1 MAHAI
6 SMDDGESR
14 ATPNERLE
22 ALKRRSASAPDYKQ
36 ELGDDDL
43 NKIMDR
49 DLYETTKNGDVEKFI
64 DELEKVIELRKLALS
79 LIFDQVIPSGD
90 SLLHVAASSG
100 NDDVVELILLHFPN
114 TVTQRNSWEDTPL
127 HVAIR
132 DGRFNATEKLIR
144 QSTNSKI
151 LYWKNKDGKSPLY
164 LAVERCENSGWK
176 ERKGADWE
184 ILRLLLEAFARD
196 EAYAVQIQGMSPIVA
211 TIGETDLLK
220 EIIDRLPKLPHVRD
234 EKWGTPLHAAAASV
248 ENGDAVG
255 VLLEKCPY
263 LARQTD
269 KNGSYPIHI
278 ACEAGNNREMRR
290 LLKHTWPDL
299 AEIKNKKGQNI
310 LHVAAEAGADKAV
323 YYGLQEKGESDIIE
337 KLVNSK
343 DVDGNTPLHLA
354 SMHNHYKVMRSL
366 TGVKGIDLQA
376 RNNNGLTALDVAV
389 ESRSVTT
396 KSSKFLGRAILVVA
410 GGGRSEGRPSGVSK
424 SSPPEWIKDQ
434 INTLL
439 LLATL
444 VASVTF
450 TAGITLPGG
459 YNAFSD
465 PHPGTATMLHH
476 RLFQLFVLANTLAM
490 YSSILAVLVL
500 LWGLTIDFFNAELSY
515 HSASPLLLM
524 ALISM
529 SVAFFAAVTGAV
541 SKLTWLASLVLF
553 IAVLY
558 LVMVTMF
565 LAILI
570 FPFSKAAM
578 HIVCWYYV
586 PVITLVY
593 IVRLLVKLR
602 GLISRSIMKF

>member
-6 SMDDGESR
+6 SIVDGETR
-14 ATPNERLE
+14 ANERLE
-22 ALKRRSASAPDYKQ
+22 ALKRRSASAPDYEQ

-49 DLYETTKNGDVEKFI
+49 DLYKATKNGDVEKFI

-114 TVTQRNSWEDTPL
+114 TVTQRNSREDTPL

-144 QSTNSKI
+144 SSTNSKI

-164 LAVERCENSGWK
+164 LAVERCKNSRWK
-176 ERKGADWE
+176 ECREADQE
-184 ILRLLLEAFARD
+184 ILWLLLEALDRD
-196 EAYAVQIQGMSPIVA
+196 KAYAVQIQGMSLIVA
-211 TIGETDLLK
+211 AIGDTGLLK
-220 EIIDRLPKLPHVRD
+220 EIIIGLPKLPHMRD

-248 ENGDAVG
+248 ENGDAIDL
-255 VLLEKCPY
+255 LLEKCPY
-263 LARQTD
+263 LAHQTD

-278 ACEAGNNREMRR
+278 ACEAGNYSGMGRDKN
-290 LLKHTWPDL
+290 
-299 AEIKNKKGQNI
+299 NKKGQNI
-310 LHVAAEAGADKAV
+310 LHVAAEAGAEAGVGGAV
-323 YYGLQEKGESDIIE
+323 YKLQEKGESDIIE

-354 SMHNHYKVMRSL
+354 SMHNHYKVISSL

-396 KSSKFLGRAILVVA
+396 KNRVFLGRALLIVA
-410 GGGRSEGRPSGVSK
+410 GGERSKGRPSGVSK
-424 SSPPEWIKDQ
+424 SSHPEWIKDQ
-434 INTLL
+434 VNTLL
-439 LLATL
+439 LVATL

-476 RLFQLFVLANTLAM
+476 GLFQVFVIANMLAM
-490 YSSILAVLVL
+490 YSSILAVVVL
-500 LWGLTIDFFNAELSY
+500 LWGLSRDFYVAELAY
-515 HSASPLLLM
+515 HLAGPLLLM
-524 ALISM
+524 ALIGMSM
-529 SVAFFAAVTGAV
+529 AFFSAVTVAV
-541 SKLTWLASLVLF
+541 SKLTWLASLVPL
-553 IAVLY
+553 IGVLY
-558 LVMVTMF
+558 LAMVTTV
-565 LAILI
+565 LATLI
-570 FPFSKAAM
+570 FPLSKAAM
-578 HIVCWYYV
+578 HIVCIYYLV
-586 PVITLVY
+586 DYVVVTLLVNL
-593 IVRLLVKLR
+593 VRLLVECIRL
-602 GLISRSIMKF
+602 